1 MELQFN
7 LTHHY
12 GPQTNQPIETRK
24 KKKTETA
31 RTFSINKIRKTENL
45 DTIQILIRSV
55 TDIS

>member
-1 MELQFN
+1 MDPKLTN
-7 LTHHY
+7 LLK
-12 GPQTNQPIETRK
+12 QEK

-31 RTFSINKIRKTENL
+31 RIFSINKIRKTENL